1 MALPRIIAEFSDV
14 TGRKTKKCYGSA
26 APDSLR
32 RRELIILLTLV
43 ASVVSPE
50 ASGDPAGVWIPVKRD
65 SAIERIHITGSPLD
79 YIATVDYR
87 CGAARCS
94 TFQSLIGDAAH
105 PPAYS
110 VRLEGVGR
118 TSMLALR
125 WQKGPPC
132 NRPGSDENPLAYWTA
147 DTARAP
153 SGKTQMPAVGGLC
166 LVHPPTP
173 ARQQR

>member
-1 MALPRIIAEFSDV
+1 V
-14 TGRKTKKCYGSA
+14 TGRKTKNCYGR

-32 RRELIILLTLV
+32 RGELIILLTLV
-43 ASVVSPE
+43 ASVASPE
-50 ASGDPAGVWIPVKRD
+50 AFGDPAGVWIPVKRD
-65 SAIERIHITGSPLD
+65 SVVERIHISGSPPD
-79 YIATVDYR
+79 YIATIDYR
-87 CGAARCS
+87 CATAICS
-94 TFQSLIGDAAH
+94 TFQSLIADPAH
-105 PPAYS
+105 SSTFSVPLGSIGPAP
-110 VRLEGVGR
+110 
-118 TSMLALR
+118 MLALR

-153 SGKTQMPAVGGLC
+153 SGKTQRPAVGGLC